1 MFVAVTAAVV
11 LAPLAVFGALFL
23 RRDRGGCGRFA
34 STSAALAAATAVFVL
49 FAVPGAIAAT
59 PVTVTVAG
67 ATSVGSLST
76 QISSNNVYAGL
87 IDDNPTAKA
96 NFAAL
101 ALPLVRI
108 HVGDDS
114 GRPAMP
120 AIRQNQWSFST
131 LDELVND
138 ETS

>member
-1 MFVAVTAAVV
+1 MFPAARTAAAV
-11 LAPLAVFGALFL
+11 LASLAAV
-23 RRDRGGCGRFA
+23 
-34 STSAALAAATAVFVL
+34 AALC
-49 FAVPGAIAAT
+49 AVPGA
-59 PVTVTVAG
+59 VTAPAVSVSVTSAN
-67 ATSVGSLST
+67 AVGTLST

-87 IDDNPTAKA
+87 IDDNATTRS

-101 ALPLVRI
+101 RLPLVCL

-120 AIRQNQWSFST
+120 EIQYNQWSFVN

-138 ETS
+138 ETSLGLEPIMNIKFPPAWMWPGSSFG